1 MTTKPA
7 PLLDNPKCGPQP
19 NWKRA
24 LNKRGIDD
32 WVIHTYKLE
41 AATQFTGGSPQH
53 AGVRYPTVVSGGL
66 RLRWKDLTGKAPN
79 KYEWQ
84 TKTADDWKEGAGQAY
99 LYSPEPKSL
108 IEAVT
113 RHNGTLHWMEGEPDC
128 WAMAAY
134 MGETF
139 SFAPATCYFGKA
151 IDLEKIFGMFGGALT
166 DLVIWPDCDEAG
178 LKKAAKV
185 YYAAKAVGIT
195 VGVMRLPFEMG
206 SKKDFNDLWIE
217 RLFTKESMQASI
229 EGLGTYDEIDMQLY
243 GNKSPNGDSK
253 VSASDELGDAWWRDL
268 WTEYIEIICKK
279 IGNPTGSKRM
289 TCPLPEHPDK
299 KPSFRIARDKGY
311 PMPMCTCDIQNRDGK
326 WRDLATAVGVEAWVD
341 FYKRR
346 LPDKPTSK
354 TPDSPPTPR
363 NGNGVGTD
371 AQFKFTSRKDALA
384 AYEDRLD
391 ATSRPAV
398 MPLPLPIKSLYSLGG
413 YCRVSKPGRI
423 VGIVGASGTG
433 KTSFLESLIINP
445 YLQMGEDVIVISPE
459 WTGEEFSERDVQ
471 RHDGL
476 TMEDLYLWELW
487 QADKARG
494 VPDAHNR
501 GKNVGFGTLE
511 RTKDIARQLAKWP
524 GDAHYL
530 ETQGKMTAEA
540 VVGALTQAMRQFPKA
555 KVGVIDYLQLVA
567 EKNTAEVMY
576 DTVLKIK
583 NSAPGRKLL
592 LFAAAQTTK
601 DAARKA
607 AGGKQILDSQAARF
621 INDDPFNLFMTL
633 NLQYEDGVLAD
644 HATIYVAKNSIA
656 RARQSINVG
665 IDLQHLRW
673 IDKIV
678 EVNENDE

>member
-1 MTTKPA
+1 MTTKVAPA
-7 PLLDNPKCGPQP
+7 QDNPKHGPQP
-19 NWKRA
+19 NWKWV

-32 WVIHTYKLE
+32 WVIYMYKLE
-41 AATQFTGGSPQH
+41 SGSQFTGGSPQY

-79 KYEWQ
+79 KYEWASGGG
-84 TKTADDWKEGAGQAY
+84 KAF
-99 LYSPEPKSL
+99 LYSPEATALLK
-108 IEAVT
+108 AVES
-113 RHNGTLHWMEGEPDC
+113 HDGMLHWMEGEPDV

-139 SFAPATCYFGKA
+139 SFAPATCYFGPVDA
-151 IDLEKIFGMFGGALT
+151 LNSILDMFKHTLT
-166 DLVIWPDCDEAG
+166 QLIIWPDCDEAG
-178 LKKAAKV
+178 LKQAARV
-185 YYAAKAVGIT
+185 YYAAKEAGIAVR
-195 VGVMRLPFEMG
+195 VMRLPFEMG

-217 RLFTKESMQASI
+217 RLFTKENMAAAI
-229 EGLGTYDEIDMQLY
+229 KELGTYDELDMQLH
-243 GNKSPNGDSK
+243 GDKSPNGDSK
-253 VSASDELGDAWWRDL
+253 ANAPNNLGDVWWRDL
-268 WTEYIEIICKK
+268 RAEYIEIICTKL
-279 IGNPTGSKRM
+279 GNPTSSKRIN
-289 TCPLPEHPDK
+289 CPLPEHPDK
-299 KPSFRIARDKGY
+299 NPSFRIARDKGY
-311 PMPMCTCDIQNRDGK
+311 PMPMCTTCDIQNRPGK
-326 WRDLATAVGVEAWVD
+326 WDDLAAAVGIETWVD

-346 LPDKPTSK
+346 LPDKPAPKTS
-354 TPDSPPTPR
+354 DLPPARR
-363 NGNGVGTD
+363 NGSDGGDST
-371 AQFKFTSRKDALA
+371 QHKFTSRKEALA
-384 AYEDRLD
+384 GYEKRLS
-391 ATSRPAV
+391 ATSRPEI
-398 MPLPLPIKSLYSLGG
+398 MPLPLPIKSLYDLGG
-413 YCRVSKPGRI
+413 YCRVSRPGRI

-445 YLQMGEDVIVISPE
+445 YLQMGEDVVVISPE

-476 TMEDLYLWELW
+476 TMEALYLWELW

-494 VPDAHNR
+494 VPDEHNR
-501 GKNVGFGTLE
+501 GKHIGYATLQ
-511 RTKDIARQLAKWP
+511 RTKDVARQLAKWP

-530 ETQGKMTAEA
+530 ESQGKMTADS
-540 VVGALTQAMRQFPKA
+540 VVSALTQAMQQFPKA
-555 KVGVIDYLQLVA
+555 KIGVIDYLQLVA

-601 DAARKA
+601 DAARRA

-633 NLQYEDGVLAD
+633 NLQYKDGVLAD

-656 RARQSINVG
+656 RARQAVNVG

-673 IDKIV
+673 IDEIV
-678 EVNENDE
+678 EVEEDDV